1 MSTLSPLTP
10 KQVMQN
16 WVSSVIVK
24 YNFCPFARKEVEQN
38 TIHYQVSQATSH
50 DDAVM
55 AMLDE
60 CAALDSQPDRE
71 TTLLMFEGGFSDFAD
86 FLDLVDLAN
95 AMLAVQGYEG
105 RYQIAN
111 FHPDYVFADSEDD
124 DAANYTNRAPYP
136 TLHLIREQSMARA
149 LESYDDPQSIP
160 ENNIRLARRKGEAFW
175 LQLLKNCHK

>member
-1 MSTLSPLTP
+1 MSTHTPLTA

-38 TIHYQVSQATSH
+38 TIHYQVSKATSH

-55 AMLDE
+55 DMLEE
-60 CAALDSQPDRE
+60 CAALDSYPERE
-71 TTLLMFEGGFSDFAD
+71 TTLLMFEDGFCDFAD

-111 FHPDYVFADSEDD
+111 FHPDYVFADSDD
-124 DAANYTNRAPYP
+124 NDAANYTNRAPYP
-136 TLHLIREQSMARA
+136 TLHLIREQSMAEA
-149 LESYDDPQSIP
+149 IESYDDPESIP

-175 LQLLKNCHK
+175 QLLLMKCHK